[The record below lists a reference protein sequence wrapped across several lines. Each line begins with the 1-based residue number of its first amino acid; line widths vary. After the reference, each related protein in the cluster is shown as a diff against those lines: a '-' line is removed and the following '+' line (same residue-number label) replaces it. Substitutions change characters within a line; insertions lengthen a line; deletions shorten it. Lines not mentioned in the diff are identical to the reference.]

1 MEELIAEFVAETREG
16 LERVEEG
23 LLALEQGDVA
33 PETVHELFRVLH
45 TIKGTCG
52 FLGLERLREVA
63 HAGENVLA
71 AARDGELA
79 WSEEAIGVVLEA
91 VDRIREIV
99 DVLEREGREPAGD
112 DRALIARIEAVLA
125 GSGAAPA
132 APATGAGSGANGARD
147 DGAAEDAGIGT
158 GERESSAGS
167 GETVAPAGA
176 ADGGSGAPESGTAH
190 TAAPKEAAK
199 ERGSTAA
206 GDDVP
211 GTAAGGGADPQRAT
225 LRVPVAL
232 LDTLMSQVSELV
244 LTRNQL
250 LRACQGG
257 GELDGTLQRL
267 DHVTTE
273 LREAV
278 MRARMQPI
286 SQAWTG
292 LSRMV
297 RDLSRSL
304 GKKVRL
310 VTEGGETELDRQ
322 MLEAIR
328 DPLTHLVR
336 NAVDHGIE
344 PPEERHAAGKP
355 PTGTLRIHA
364 RQHSGVIVV
373 TVEDDGR
380 GIDVER
386 VRQKAVERGLVAP
399 HEAAAMPRE
408 RVLDLI
414 FLPGFSTARQ
424 VSDVSGRGVGM
435 DVVRSRLEKFGG
447 KVEVRTEP
455 GRGTTFLLTLPL
467 TLAIMPALLVET
479 AGLPFA
485 VPQIAVEEVVRIAD
499 LAEDEKAPRIDGTRV
514 LRLRDEPL
522 PLVSLAA
529 VLGFA
534 EAQEEERL
542 ALVLGVDRRRVAV
555 SVARIRDTEEIV
567 VEPVS
572 SLLRDFGALAGT
584 TVLGD
589 GSVAMVLEPKGL
601 VARASVPSRED
612 LDGGPEAATV
622 RERVTLLRF
631 DAGDGTR
638 WAIPVS
644 FVGRIARLET
654 VDAGGDTALLDDEPL
669 PLVRLEGC
677 EPEGGLVLVLEAEG
691 RRMGLRIAAVRDVAE
706 AELDLHP
713 ATSRRDTLGCTVVD
727 GELVHVV
734 DVASLAERVFG
745 PWTAPRLDVGDRPR
759 RVLVVDD
766 SRFFREL
773 LAPILEGH
781 GFEVETAADG
791 REAWARFEAGERFDL
806 LVSDLEMPEMD
817 GFTLARRLAESPWAH
832 VPRIA
837 LSSRAEPEDVER
849 ALAAGFHA
857 HVSKLDRRA
866 LFAALARAVGREHG
880 LREEAA

>member
-1 MEELIAEFVAETREG
+1 MDELVSEFIAETREG

-23 LLALEQGDVA
+23 LLALEQGEVA

-79 WSEEAIGVVLEA
+79 WSDEAVSVVLEA

-99 DVLEREGREPAGD
+99 DALEREGHEPPGD
-112 DRALIARIEAVLA
+112 DRPLLARIEAVLA
-125 GSGAAPA
+125 GAGGAKDEVAETPEAATAPEPAAQAEGEQAGAAAGDGAQDGDAQKAGSSEAPAVSEAKPEPTQREAASAGGPAGAGTGGPA
-132 APATGAGSGANGARD
+132 AA
-147 DGAAEDAGIGT
+147 DGAAA
-158 GERESSAGS
+158 
-167 GETVAPAGA
+167 
-176 ADGGSGAPESGTAH
+176 APE
-190 TAAPKEAAK
+190 
-199 ERGSTAA
+199 
-206 GDDVP
+206 V
-211 GTAAGGGADPQRAT
+211 QRAT

-232 LDTLMSQVSELV
+232 LDALMSQVSELV

-257 GELDGTLQRL
+257 GEIDGTLQRL

-292 LSRMV
+292 LQRMV
-297 RDLSRSL
+297 RDLARSL

-344 PPEERHAAGKP
+344 PPEERLAAGKP
-355 PTGTLRIHA
+355 ATGTLRIHA

-386 VRQKAVERGLVAP
+386 VRRKAIERGLLPP
-399 HEAAAMPRE
+399 HEAAALSRE

-414 FLPGFSTARQ
+414 FLPGFSTARE

-447 KVEVRTEP
+447 KVEVRTEA
-455 GRGTTFLLTLPL
+455 GRGTSFLLTLPL

-485 VPQIAVEEVVRIAD
+485 VPQIAVEEVVRLGD
-499 LAEDEKAPRIDGTRV
+499 LTEEGGARIDGTRV

-529 VLGFA
+529 ILGFP
-534 EAQEEERL
+534 EAQEGERL

-555 SVARIRDTEEIV
+555 SVAHIRDTEEIV

-601 VARASVPSRED
+601 VAQASVPSREEGGGSD
-612 LDGGPEAATV
+612 ELDDTI

-631 DAGDGTR
+631 DPGDGSG
-638 WAIPVS
+638 WALPVS
-644 FVGRIARLET
+644 FVNRIARLQE
-654 VDAGGDTALLDDEPL
+654 AAEGADTGLLDGDPL
-669 PLVRLEGC
+669 PLVRLQGC
-677 EPEGGLVLVLEAEG
+677 APEGPLVLVLEAEG
-691 RRMGLRIAAVRDVAE
+691 RRMGLHIAGVRDVAE
-706 AELDLHP
+706 AELELHP
-713 ATSRRDTLGCTVVD
+713 ANGREETLGCTVVE
-727 GELVHVV
+727 GELVHIV
-734 DVASLAERVFG
+734 DMASVAERVFG
-745 PWTAPRLDVGDRPR
+745 PWTAPRLEVGDRPR

-773 LAPILEGH
+773 LAPLLEGY
-781 GFEVETAADG
+781 GFEVETAANG

-817 GFTLARRLAESPWAH
+817 GFALARRLRESPWAD

-849 ALAAGFHA
+849 ALDAGFHI

-866 LFAALARAVGREHG
+866 LFAALARTLGREAER
-880 LREEAA
+880 REVAA